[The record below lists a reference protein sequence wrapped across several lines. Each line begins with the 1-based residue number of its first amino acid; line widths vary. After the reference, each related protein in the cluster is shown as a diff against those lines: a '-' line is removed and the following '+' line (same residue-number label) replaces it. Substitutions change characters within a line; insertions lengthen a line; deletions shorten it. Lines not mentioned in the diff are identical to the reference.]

1 MRPLAFGEV
10 EENKK
15 WGTVKM
21 SMIVARMQKMK
32 SENLVGIGN
41 HNQRKTSKHS
51 NPDIDVERSYL
62 NYDLV
67 NRTDNYKTDIERYIN
82 DHKVSKRAV
91 RADAVLVN
99 EWIIT
104 SDTAFFS
111 PLNDTEKRR
120 FFQSAMNFFAERY
133 GDDNIRYATVHLD
146 ERTPHMHLGIVPFTE
161 DYKLSAKTVFDRK
174 SLQSIQDELPV
185 YLREKGFDIVRGKE
199 NSKAKHLT
207 TPEFKEKVRQLEHLD
222 KAIKQN
228 QSRLYQQIE
237 LEDTVKTLL
246 HDPISEVPPTP
257 YRNAP
262 LNKVIVDKDD
272 FQRLKSAAHRFKDLC
287 RQQRGQLL
295 NQTQKI
301 EFLEGEIHVMKRE
314 EQRKDE
320 ERQANFDY
328 KKSLL
333 EREFRDKNIKLE
345 DKKID
350 LIQREKVIDERIHL
364 VIEWEERAE
373 ALLNNP
379 EYDDREKMDEMAQ
392 QIQVLNIKNQ
402 ALTQDKEKLTMNNK
416 QLQEKIQSLGE
427 RNQWL
432 EERFERAKKAILT
445 AIKAINLLVIGKE
458 EYRLNLNLVQ
468 SRLLKGVHQFVSNW
482 LQEVGDTEKS
492 KIARITTGIEPD
504 IQRESGLYPRK
515 EDRKRERGFEME
527 R

>member
-1 MRPLAFGEV
+1 
-10 EENKK
+10 
-15 WGTVKM
+15 M

-67 NRTDNYKTDIERYIN
+67 NRTNNYKTDIERYIN
-82 DHKVSKRAV
+82 DHKASKRAV

-111 PLNDTEKRR
+111 PLSDNEQRR

-146 ERTPHMHLGIVPFTE
+146 ERTPHMHLGIVPFTD

-174 SLQSIQDELPV
+174 ALQSIQDELPI
-185 YLREKGFDIVRGKE
+185 YLREQGFDIARGKE
-199 NSKAKHLT
+199 KSQAKHLT
-207 TPEFKEKVRQLEHLD
+207 TPEYKEKVRQLEHLD
-222 KAIKQN
+222 KAIQQN
-228 QSRLYQQIE
+228 QIRLYQQIE
-237 LEDTVKTLL
+237 LKDTVKTLF
-246 HDPISEVPPTP
+246 HDPISEVPLTP
-257 YRNAP
+257 YRNMP

-272 FQRLKSAAHRFKDLC
+272 FKRLKSAAHRFKSLC

-301 EFLEGEIHVMKRE
+301 EFLEDKIHIMKRE
-314 EQRKDE
+314 EQKKDE
-320 ERQANFDY
+320 ERQVNFDY
-328 KKSLL
+328 KQSLL
-333 EREFRDKNIKLE
+333 ERDFRNKNIKLE
-345 DKKID
+345 YKKLD
-350 LIQREKVIDERIHL
+350 LIQREQVIDERMHR
-364 VIEWEERAE
+364 VIEWEERVE

-379 EYDDREKMDEMAQ
+379 EYDDREKMEEMAQ
-392 QIQVLNIKNQ
+392 QIKVLSSDNQ
-402 ALTQDKEKLTMNNK
+402 ALTQDKDSLAKNNK
-416 QLQEKIQSLGE
+416 HLQEEIQSLRE

-432 EERFERAKKAILT
+432 EDKFERAKTALLT
-445 AIKAINLLVIGKE
+445 AIKAINLFVIGKDE
-458 EYRLNLNLVQ
+458 HRLNLTLVQ
-468 SRLLKGVHQFVSNW
+468 SRLLKGVHQFVSKW
-482 LQEVGDTEKS
+482 LHEVGDIEKAT
-492 KIARITTGIEPD
+492 IARSTTGIEPD

-515 EDRKRERGFEME
+515 EERKRERGFELE